1 MASGI
6 SPPGCLEEKARLHQ
20 TMKKKRKSI
29 PVLFVMALLSPLSAP
44 AVEVTEFEATAHGF
58 PALFDSNGKKLA
70 DGDFKQWIDDE
81 RLHITITYRFEH
93 GDRTEE
99 KAVFRQ
105 KPELIQGEWSWRE
118 LKGGQLVRH
127 FAVDF
132 KTQTATAQKREKDD
146 LKNWSEKIDVQAG
159 RTFAGYGF
167 MLALQN
173 LRPRLIRGEQIELQ
187 AVGFTPKPRVVT
199 VQLSHG
205 GVDQMKMS
213 DRLLEGDRFVIHT
226 KIPAIVGLFVHLPDT
241 LIWLTK
247 PPAEFLRWEGPV
259 AEPNDSIIRVDL
271 VPGAES
277 GPAKPVDSTSD
288 RANTESK

>member
-1 MASGI
+1 
-6 SPPGCLEEKARLHQ
+6 
-20 TMKKKRKSI
+20 MKRGKSV
-29 PVLFVMALLSPLSAP
+29 PLLFVMALLSPLSAP
-44 AVEVTEFEATAHGF
+44 AVEVTEFEGTAHGF
-58 PALFDSNGKKLA
+58 PALLDSNGKKLA
-70 DGDFKQWIDDE
+70 DGEFTQRLDDG
-81 RLHITITYRFEH
+81 LLSIAITYRYEG

-105 KPELIQGEWSWRE
+105 KPELIQEEWSWRE

-146 LKNWSEKIDVQAG
+146 LKNWSEKIEVQAG

-173 LRPRLIRGEQIELQ
+173 LRPRLVRGEQIELQ
-187 AVGFTPKPRVVT
+187 AVGFTPKPKVVT
-199 VQLSHG
+199 VQISHG
-205 GVDQMKMS
+205 GVDRMKMS
-213 DRLLEGDRFVIHT
+213 DRLLEGDRFVIHPE
-226 KIPAIVGLFVHLPDT
+226 IPWIAALFVHVPDT

-259 AEPNDSIIRVDL
+259 AEPNDPIVRVDL
-271 VPGAES
+271 VPGAKS
-277 GPAKPVDSTSD
+277 GPAKPVETSD
-288 RANTESK
+288 AR

>member
-1 MASGI
+1 
-6 SPPGCLEEKARLHQ
+6 
-20 TMKKKRKSI
+20 MKIKRKSV
-29 PVLFVMALLSPLSAP
+29 PVVFVMAFLWPLSAP

-58 PALFDSNGKKLA
+58 PALLDSNGKKLA
-70 DGDFKQWIDDE
+70 DGEFAQWIDDE
-81 RLHITITYRFEH
+81 RLHITITYKFER

-105 KPELIQGEWSWRE
+105 KPELIQEEWSWRE
-118 LKGGQLVRH
+118 LKGGQLVRN

-146 LKNWSEKIDVQAG
+146 LKNWSEKIGVQAG

-173 LRPRLIRGEQIELQ
+173 LQPRLLRGEQIELQ
-187 AVGFTPKPRVVT
+187 AVGFTPKPKVVT
-199 VQLSHG
+199 VQISHV

-213 DRLLEGDRFVIHT
+213 DRLLEGDRFVIHP
-226 KIPAIVGLFVHLPDT
+226 KIGAIAGLFVHVPDT

-259 AEPNDSIIRVDL
+259 AEPNDPIVRVDL

-277 GPAKPVDSTSD
+277 GPAKPAETSD
-288 RANTESK
+288 AR

>member
-1 MASGI
+1 
-6 SPPGCLEEKARLHQ
+6 
-20 TMKKKRKSI
+20 MKIKRKSV
-29 PVLFVMALLSPLSAP
+29 PVLFVMAFLLPLSAP

-58 PALFDSNGKKLA
+58 PALLDSNGKKLA
-70 DGDFKQWIDDE
+70 DGEFTQWIDDE
-81 RLHITITYRFEH
+81 RLHIMIAYRFER

-105 KPELIQGEWSWRE
+105 KPELIQEEWSWRE
-118 LKGGQLVRH
+118 LKGGQLVRD

-132 KTQTATAQKREKDD
+132 KTQTATAQKREKDE
-146 LKNWSEKIDVQAG
+146 LKNWSEKIDVRAG

-173 LRPRLIRGEQIELQ
+173 LRPRLLRGEQIELQ
-187 AVGFTPKPRVVT
+187 AVGFTPKPKVVT
-199 VQLSHG
+199 VQISHR

-213 DRLLEGDRFVIHT
+213 DRLLEGDRFVIHP
-226 KIPAIVGLFVHLPDT
+226 KIGAIAGLFVHVPDT

-259 AEPNDSIIRVDL
+259 AEPNDPIIRVDL

-277 GPAKPVDSTSD
+277 GPAKPVETSD
-288 RANTESK
+288 AR

>member
-1 MASGI
+1 MA
-6 SPPGCLEEKARLHQ
+6 
-20 TMKKKRKSI
+20 
-29 PVLFVMALLSPLSAP
+29 FLSPLSAP
-44 AVEVTEFEATAHGF
+44 AVEVTEFEATTHGF
-58 PALFDSNGKKLA
+58 PALMDSNGKKLA
-70 DGDFKQWIDDE
+70 DGEFTQRIDDG
-81 RLHITITYRFEH
+81 LLKIAITYRFGR

-105 KPELIQGEWSWRE
+105 KPELIQEEWSWRE
-118 LKGGQLVRH
+118 FKGGQLVRQ

-132 KTQTATAQKREKDD
+132 KTQIATAQKREKDE

-173 LRPRLIRGEQIELQ
+173 LRPRLVRGEQIELQ
-187 AVGFTPKPRVVT
+187 AVGFRPKPSVVT

-213 DRLLEGDRFVIHT
+213 DRHLKGDRFIIHP
-226 KIPAIVGLFVHLPDT
+226 KIPVIAELFVHVPDT

-259 AEPNDSIIRVDL
+259 AEPNDPIVRVDL
-271 VPGAES
+271 LSGAES
-277 GPAKPVDSTSD
+277 GPAKPVETSD
-288 RANTESK
+288 AE

>member
-1 MASGI
+1 
-6 SPPGCLEEKARLHQ
+6 
-20 TMKKKRKSI
+20 MKIKRKSV
-29 PVLFVMALLSPLSAP
+29 PVLFVMAFLSPLSAP
-44 AVEVTEFEATAHGF
+44 AVEVTEFEAGTHGF
-58 PALFDSNGKKLA
+58 PALLDSNGKKLA
-70 DGDFKQWIDDE
+70 DGDFAQWIDDG
-81 RLHITITYRFEH
+81 RLHITITYKFER

-105 KPELIQGEWSWRE
+105 KPELIQEEWSWRE

-173 LRPRLIRGEQIELQ
+173 LRPRLLRGEQIELQ
-187 AVGFTPKPRVVT
+187 AVGFTPKPRIVT
-199 VQLSHG
+199 VQISHG

-213 DRLLEGDRFVIHT
+213 DRLLEGDRFVIHP
-226 KIPAIVGLFVHLPDT
+226 KISAIIGLFVHVPDT

-259 AEPNDSIIRVDL
+259 AEPNDPIIRVDL

-277 GPAKPVDSTSD
+277 GPAKPVETKDA
-288 RANTESK
+288 R

>member
-1 MASGI
+1 
-6 SPPGCLEEKARLHQ
+6 
-20 TMKKKRKSI
+20 MKIRRKS
-29 PVLFVMALLSPLSAP
+29 VLFMFLTALLSPLSAP
-44 AVEVTEFEATAHGF
+44 AVEVTALEATTHGF
-58 PALFDSNGKKLA
+58 PALLDSNGKKLA
-70 DGDFKQWIDDE
+70 DGEFAQRIDDG
-81 RLHITITYRFEH
+81 LLKITITYRFKG

-105 KPELIQGEWSWRE
+105 KPELIQEEWSWRE
-118 LKGGQLVRH
+118 SKGRQLLRN

-132 KTQTATAQKREKDD
+132 KTQTATAQKREKDE

-167 MLALQN
+167 TLALQN
-173 LRPRLIRGEQIELQ
+173 LRPRLLRGEQIELQ

-199 VQLSHG
+199 VQISHG

-213 DRLLEGDRFVIHT
+213 DRLLEGDRFVIHP
-226 KIPAIVGLFVHLPDT
+226 KIGAIAGLFVHVPDT

-259 AEPNDSIIRVDL
+259 AEPNDPIIRVDL

-277 GPAKPVDSTSD
+277 GPAKPVETSD
-288 RANTESK
+288 AR

>member
-1 MASGI
+1 
-6 SPPGCLEEKARLHQ
+6 
-20 TMKKKRKSI
+20 MKIKRKSI
-29 PVLFVMALLSPLSAP
+29 PVLLVMAFLSPLSAS
-44 AVEVTEFEATAHGF
+44 AVEVTEFEGTAHGF
-58 PALFDSNGKKLA
+58 PALLDSNGKKLA
-70 DGDFKQWIDDE
+70 DGDFTQWIDDGH
-81 RLHITITYRFEH
+81 LHITITYRYER

-99 KAVFRQ
+99 KAVFLQ
-105 KPELIQGEWSWRE
+105 KPELIQEEWSWRE
-118 LKGGQLVRH
+118 LKGGKVVRH

-146 LKNWSEKIDVQAG
+146 LKNWSEKIEVQAG

-259 AEPNDSIIRVDL
+259 AEPNDPIIRVDL

-277 GPAKPVDSTSD
+277 GPAKPVESTSD

>member
-1 MASGI
+1 
-6 SPPGCLEEKARLHQ
+6 
-20 TMKKKRKSI
+20 MKVRRKS
-29 PVLFVMALLSPLSAP
+29 VSLMFVMAFLSPLSSP
-44 AVEVTEFEATAHGF
+44 AVEVTEFEATTHGF
-58 PALFDSNGKKLA
+58 PALLDSNGKKLA
-70 DGDFKQWIDDE
+70 DGEFAQWIEDE
-81 RLHITITYRFEH
+81 RLHITITYKFKR

-105 KPELIQGEWSWRE
+105 KPELIQEEWSWRE

-173 LRPRLIRGEQIELQ
+173 LRPRLLRGEQIELQ
-187 AVGFTPKPRVVT
+187 AVGFTPKPKIVT
-199 VQLSHG
+199 VQISHG

-259 AEPNDSIIRVDL
+259 AEPNDPIIRVDL
-271 VPGAES
+271 VSGAES
-277 GPAKPVDSTSD
+277 GPAKPVETSD
-288 RANTESK
+288 AR